1 MVYFIVDLRINET
14 LQTGAVRNRTYRV
27 GLDAGRFLTAPTGD
41 ESVYLFLEF
50 TIVGF
55 EVIMQPCLM
64 VLFEVRVQP
73 LI

>member
-1 MVYFIVDLRINET
+1 MRHSKP
-14 LQTGAVRNRTYRV
+14 VR
-27 GLDAGRFLTAPTGD
+27 LETAPTGLD
-41 ESVYLFLEF
+41 WMRRSWKQRLPNTGAESVYLFLEF

-55 EVIMQPCLM
+55 EVIMQLRLM